1 MLTRLD
7 DDFDKV
13 RGLEMGAD
21 DYVTKPFNMLE
32 LSARVKAILRRKNQS
47 GKDEEIRFGDVSVNF
62 LTREVYR
69 KGAPVVFTQKEFEL
83 LTYLIRRPGEAVSR
97 EKIFE
102 DIWGQSSGIGTRNIG
117 NFILR
122 IRKKLEAD
130 PAQPSQF
137 MTIYGFGYKFLP
149 GDS

>member
-1 MLTRLD
+1 MLPRLD

-62 LTREVYR
+62 VTREVYR
-69 KGAPVVFTQKEFEL
+69 KGPRWNL
-83 LTYLIRRPGEAVSR
+83 
-97 EKIFE
+97 
-102 DIWGQSSGIGTRNIG
+102 
-117 NFILR
+117 
-122 IRKKLEAD
+122 RKKN
-130 PAQPSQF
+130 SNC
-137 MTIYGFGYKFLP
+137 
-149 GDS
+149 